1 MEQQW
6 LGAIARDTIS
16 RFDEEPSP
24 LIVEGYIEYI
34 IGLIRKLSAPM
45 DRLTIQEA
53 QQQLLDLPNKLSS
66 EPLIITRDGQP
77 VMAAMSYEQLTSLLE
92 TLDVLADT
100 NFANLLQHSISQAD
114 RGETL
119 CWDDVQIQLDA

>member
-1 MEQQW
+1 
-6 LGAIARDTIS
+6 
-16 RFDEEPSP
+16 
-24 LIVEGYIEYI
+24 
-34 IGLIRKLSAPM
+34 M